1 MNISLK
7 NLSLKYSRK
16 GKPAIEGVSAE
27 IKPGLHLLLGENGA
41 GKTSLLHIIAG
52 LRFPT
57 EGTCLIDGED
67 PRRRNPSLMQ
77 RIGFMGDATDF
88 TQKTISRMIDTHACL
103 YPNFDADRLREML
116 DDFGIPFDAKLSALS
131 LGNRHKA
138 MAAYIMSL
146 QTDILL
152 LDEPANGLDI
162 ESKETLQRL
171 IADIATPER
180 TIIVSTHNYSDLQ
193 NLFDS
198 VMVMKAGRLQTITD
212 VDTLTSR
219 LLFVS
224 NPEESDLEDAL
235 YIYHHGMS
243 TVAILPNDCGDESA
257 PDFGALYSALHSD
270 KAPLIINAL
279 KATDRQ

>member
-57 EGTCLIDGED
+57 EGTCMIDGED